1 MAPPLFNQGDIGR
14 QYLGANGTL
23 KIFKCIQS
31 NQIIVQYIDDSG
43 EKKFEA
49 EAPLPETAHL
59 QLQGNAGYEPCIMWD
74 AYNKQVTSGGTI
86 VKGGKEAS
94 NPTMFRRFFFWFR
107 SREQLTAVLSHLLYH
122 DMSLLEEFFDDK
134 GRFFAK
140 MKPSLRISKFGMMMI
155 WMWTMTTLNSVNQRF
170 QWHWLNS
177 CLGWIHMQ
185 PRRSIDIG
193 NLIYLLCLIL
203 LHLFLL
209 MK

>member
-94 NPTMFRRFFFWFR
+94 NPTMFRQFFFWFR

-122 DMSLLEEFFDDK
+122 DMSLLEEFFDDE

-140 MKPSLRISKFGMMMI
+140 NETKPSHQQIRNDDDMDVDDDHIEFREPAIPMALAQQLFGMDPYA
-155 WMWTMTTLNSVNQRF
+155 TSQ
-170 QWHWLNS
+170 
-177 CLGWIHMQ
+177 
-185 PRRSIDIG
+185 
-193 NLIYLLCLIL
+193 IY
-203 LHLFLL
+203 
-209 MK
+209 